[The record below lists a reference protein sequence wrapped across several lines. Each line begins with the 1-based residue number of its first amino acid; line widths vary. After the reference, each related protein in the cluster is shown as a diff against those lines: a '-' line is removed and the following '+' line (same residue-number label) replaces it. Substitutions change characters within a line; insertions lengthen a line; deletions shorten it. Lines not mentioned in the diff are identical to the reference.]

1 MYDRSN
7 LRAAAIAA
15 GAENPNQ
22 LAELL
27 ELPRNTTWRLW
38 HGLTEPKRHVAA
50 VVEDRLHVPHADL
63 LVPAMESAPAV
74 DGAA

>member
-27 ELPRNTTWRLW
+27 ALPRNTTWRLW

-50 VVEDRLHVPHADL
+50 IVEDRLHVPHADL
-63 LVPAMESAPAV
+63 LLPAVTAPAAG
-74 DGAA
+74 GAA